1 MALFCFSRSAFFLS
15 AHLGFYMS
23 DKKRA
28 ERRAPR
34 LLLLS
39 AALSHSR
46 SLLEFEFCWFL
57 VLGCWILTISAKSL
71 LRYRILMILRW
82 RGEETTLA
90 VYFHGD
96 YGSVDESGDCHR
108 HFHSKC
114 WLSDASSS
122 ESEAS
127 PSKGVTCLSRTR
139 NALPA
144 SGAALAT
151 AGILRI
157 TCTLQLC

>member
-1 MALFCFSRSAFFLS
+1 
-15 AHLGFYMS
+15 MS

-28 ERRAPR
+28 ERPGSCCS
-34 LLLLS
+34 LLLS
-39 AALSHSR
+39 LTLALFLNLNFVGS
-46 SLLEFEFCWFL
+46 WFL
-57 VLGCWILTISAKSL
+57 AAVLTISAKSL

-127 PSKGVTCLSRTR
+127 SSKGVTCLSRTR